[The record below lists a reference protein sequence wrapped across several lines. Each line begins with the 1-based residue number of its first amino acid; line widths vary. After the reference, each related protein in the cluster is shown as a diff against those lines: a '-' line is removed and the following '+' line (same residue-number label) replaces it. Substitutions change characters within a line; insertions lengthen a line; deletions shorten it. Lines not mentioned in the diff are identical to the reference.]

1 MASRADGGM
10 QKSILGKAGDYTIRY
25 AEASDVPSVIS
36 VNAATLP
43 EHYSDYFYYE
53 ILNEFPNTFIVAEL
67 GGQVVGYVMC
77 RVEYGLSVIKRF
89 GLARKGHII
98 SIATMEPHR
107 GKGVGTTLIQRA
119 MDEMRKG
126 GGKEVFLEVRV
137 TNEDAV
143 RLYRKL
149 DFQVTG
155 TMTGYYKDGES
166 AFLMAQ
172 QL

>member
-1 MASRADGGM
+1 M
-10 QKSILGKAGDYTIRY
+10 QKSILGRAGDYTIRY
-25 AEASDVPSVIS
+25 AEASDVPAVIN

-67 GGQVVGYVMC
+67 GVQVVSYIMC
-77 RVEYGLSVIKRF
+77 RIEYGLSVMKRF

-98 SIATMEPHR
+98 SVATLQEHR
-107 GKGVGTTLIQRA
+107 GKGVGTNLIQRA

-126 GGKEVFLEVRV
+126 GCKEVFLEVRV
-137 TNEDAV
+137 TNDEAV
-143 RLYRKL
+143 ALYRKL
-149 DFQVTG
+149 AFQVSG
-155 TMTGYYKDGES
+155 TMQGYYKDGES
-166 AFLMAQ
+166 AYLMAE

>member
-1 MASRADGGM
+1 M
-10 QKSILGKAGDYTIRY
+10 QKSVLGREGDYTIRF
-25 AEASDVPSVIS
+25 AEAADIPGVIK

-53 ILNEFPNTFIVAEL
+53 ILNEFPNTFIVAEI
-67 GGQVVGYVMC
+67 GGEVVSYVMC
-77 RVEYGLSVIKRF
+77 RIEYGLSVMKRF

-98 SIATMEPHR
+98 SIATIEGHR
-107 GKGVGTTLIQRA
+107 GKGVGSNLIRHA

-126 GGKEVFLEVRV
+126 GCKEVFLEVRI
-137 TNEDAV
+137 TNDEAV

-149 DFQVTG
+149 MFQVTG
-155 TMTGYYKDGES
+155 TMQGYYKDGES
-166 AFLMAQ
+166 AYLMAQ

>member
-1 MASRADGGM
+1 M
-10 QKSILGKAGDYTIRY
+10 QKSIIGKAGDYTIRY
-25 AEASDVPSVIS
+25 AEASDVPAVIN

-67 GGQVVGYVMC
+67 DGQVVSYIMC
-77 RVEYGLSVIKRF
+77 RIEYGLSVMKRF

-98 SIATMEPHR
+98 SIATLEAHR
-107 GKGVGTTLIQRA
+107 GKGVGTNLIQRA

-126 GGKEVFLEVRV
+126 GCKEVFLEVRV
-137 TNEDAV
+137 TNDDAV
-143 RLYRKL
+143 ALYRKL
-149 DFQVTG
+149 AFQVSG
-155 TMTGYYKDGES
+155 TMQGYYKDGES
-166 AFLMAQ
+166 AYLMAQ

>member
-1 MASRADGGM
+1 M
-10 QKSILGKAGDYTIRY
+10 QKSILGRAGDYTVRY
-25 AEASDVPSVIS
+25 AETGDVPMVIS
-36 VNAATLP
+36 VNSATLP

-67 GGQVVGYVMC
+67 GSEVVSYIMC
-77 RVEYGLSVIKRF
+77 RIEYGLSVIRRF

-98 SIATMEPHR
+98 SIATMEAHR
-107 GKGVGTTLIQRA
+107 GKGIGTNLIEKA

-126 GGKEVFLEVRV
+126 GCKEVFLEVRV
-137 TNEDAV
+137 TNDDAV

-149 DFQVTG
+149 GFQVTG
-155 TMTGYYKDGES
+155 TMQGYYKDGES
-166 AFLMAQ
+166 AYLMAQ

>member
-1 MASRADGGM
+1 M
-10 QKSILGKAGDYTIRY
+10 QKSIIGKAGDYTVRY
-25 AEASDVPSVIS
+25 AEASDVPAVIN

-67 GGQVVGYVMC
+67 DGQVVSYVMC
-77 RVEYGLSVIKRF
+77 RIEYGLSVMKRF

-98 SIATMEPHR
+98 SIATLEAHR
-107 GKGVGTTLIQRA
+107 GKGVGTNLIQRA

-126 GGKEVFLEVRV
+126 GCKEVFLEVRV
-137 TNEDAV
+137 TNNDAV
-143 RLYRKL
+143 ALYRKL
-149 DFQVTG
+149 AFQVSG
-155 TMTGYYKDGES
+155 TMQGYYKDGES
-166 AFLMAQ
+166 AYLMAQ

>member
-1 MASRADGGM
+1 M
-10 QKSILGKAGDYTIRY
+10 QKSILGRAGDYTIRY
-25 AEASDVPSVIS
+25 AEASDVPAVIK

-67 GGQVVGYVMC
+67 GGEVVSYIMC
-77 RVEYGLSVIKRF
+77 RIEYGLSVMRRF

-98 SIATMEPHR
+98 SIATLQEHR

-119 MDEMRKG
+119 MEEMRKG
-126 GGKEVFLEVRV
+126 GCKEVFLEVRV

-143 RLYRKL
+143 RLYGKL
-149 DFQVTG
+149 NFQVNG

-166 AFLMAQ
+166 AYLMAQ

>member
-1 MASRADGGM
+1 M
-10 QKSILGKAGDYTIRY
+10 QKSILGRAGDYTVRY
-25 AEASDVPSVIS
+25 AEASDIPSVIN
-36 VNAATLP
+36 VNSSTLP

-67 GGQVVGYVMC
+67 NGEVVSYIMC
-77 RVEYGLSVIKRF
+77 RIEYGLSVLKRF

-98 SIATMEPHR
+98 SIATLETHR
-107 GKGVGTTLIQRA
+107 GKGIGTILIRHA

-126 GGKEVFLEVRV
+126 GCKEVFLEVRI
-137 TNEDAV
+137 TNDDAV

-149 DFQVTG
+149 SFQVTG
-155 TMTGYYKDGES
+155 TMQGYYKDGES
-166 AFLMAQ
+166 AYLMAE